1 MHYEI
6 VCSVIRAAGE
16 PEDDTRKAILEA
28 VAAFE
33 QAVHRNGL
41 AAVIQVRDLHGG
53 HTLHEAIHPGG
64 FAPHDRRDGEAP
76 FA

>member
-33 QAVHRNGL
+33 QAVRRNGL
-41 AAVIQVRDLHGG
+41 AAVVQVRDVRGG
-53 HTLHEAIHPGG
+53 QTLHEAIHHGG
-64 FAPHDRRDGEAP
+64 FVPRDRRDGGAP
-76 FA
+76 VP